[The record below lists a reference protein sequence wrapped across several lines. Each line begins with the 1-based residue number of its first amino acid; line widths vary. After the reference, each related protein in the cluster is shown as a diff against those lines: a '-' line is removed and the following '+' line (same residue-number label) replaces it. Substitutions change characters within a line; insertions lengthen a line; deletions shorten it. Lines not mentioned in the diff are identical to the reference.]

1 MIQLIASLEPNSTKL
16 YEGIFNL
23 FPTQHSI
30 DDDIVQRRKIKVEGD
45 ITAVIRNIKSIQD
58 IYPFVLEP
66 AIELPDSQSEASPL
80 DHDIEISSYVL
91 IR

>member
-1 MIQLIASLEPNSTKL
+1 MIQCEFILIRL
-16 YEGIFNL
+16 G
-23 FPTQHSI
+23 I